1 MAKRRA
7 IPSALRK
14 AIIEAADGKCAKCGK
29 PSDRLEVDHILPVY
43 LGGTNDRVNLRA
55 LGKECCHD
63 PKSRR
68 ETKEAA
74 KMKRIRAK
82 RLGTRPKRWKRKL
95 TGRAVYE

>member
-1 MAKRRA
+1 MRKALPSAVRRA
-7 IPSALRK
+7 V
-14 AIIEAADGKCAKCGK
+14 IEAANGRCMACGK
-29 PSDRLEVDHILPVY
+29 PTERFEVDHEVPVFA
-43 LGGTNDRVNLRA
+43 GGSNDRSNLRA
-55 LGKECCHD
+55 VCTACHA

-95 TGRAVYE
+95 SGKAVYE